1 MALVTLLPQLL
12 PLDLAMAE
20 TQLRAR
26 NQRSQRSVESELAV
40 VGLGLDTISASA
52 IEDYKQLWNS
62 GAAWGRGHLPVLRKP
77 SFF

>member
-1 MALVTLLPQLL
+1 MTLLPRLR

-40 VGLGLDTISASA
+40 VGLGLGTVSASA
-52 IEDYKQLWNS
+52 IGRIEDYKQLWGS
-62 GAAWGRGHLPVLRKP
+62 GAAWGYLPHRQCP
-77 SFF
+77 F